1 MTVAPAQGPPV
12 VTADP
17 ADPPGRPPRDEPATR
32 LLDADATGPARR
44 VGTGGDVADPEDLA
58 TWFAYYLF
66 GLLVALLA
74 LGGFWISIFAL

>member
-1 MTVAPAQGPPV
+1 MTVAPVQGPPV

-17 ADPPGRPPRDEPATR
+17 PGRPLRDEPATR
-32 LLDADATGPARR
+32 PLVSGATGPARR
-44 VGTGGDVADPEDLA
+44 VETGDDVGDPEDLA